1 MRWSLADVAAD
12 SAYHGVRRRAALAL
26 STGLAAVRCLDRPCL
41 KQISVQTLQ
50 ASGFFVPA
58 PQVSRGR
65 SDCIGAIP
73 TSVQWRHTCVTCRCS
88 AGWLRPVRTAGVA
101 SSLCMLHERSWD
113 GLQSL
118 RKAHT

>member
-58 PQVSRGR
+58 G
-65 SDCIGAIP
+65 
-73 TSVQWRHTCVTCRCS
+73 VQREIRLHRRYPNLCAMAAHVCD
-88 AGWLRPVRTAGVA
+88 L
-101 SSLCMLHERSWD
+101 SL
-113 GLQSL
+113 
-118 RKAHT
+118 